1 MPSEENDARILD
13 VLGGQVTAFESAV
26 AATAEQVRVSL
37 ELQKSS
43 GNGQPPGAETEL
55 GAFAVGR
62 IDLERFATLRSSPEA
77 LDHMTVSRIENVF
90 ATLSGLIE
98 RKQGLLRV
106 NVAPGGSLRDTVAQ
120 ALADVGRA
128 FGAARVFDLA
138 RTGRFD
144 PQEHGALTQAFRF
157 ECWSRAERR
166 RAPPLIVHVDG
177 ADLYP
182 GGLADFLDGAVKLVL
197 VVSGAAP
204 PAPLVRLVSPNT
216 FILQTTD
223 VEELARLAAWD
234 GTGVAALM
242 PDGAARFVHD
252 PGGGPHLWHR
262 LSVAHLP
269 AAPRAAV
276 GGHSVAQQ
284 ADALAQLE
292 ALVAR
297 PPESEAPAAPVRA
310 STATAEAAGSPAD
323 KLAAW
328 LLDQAD
334 LEDLG

>member
-1 MPSEENDARILD
+1 MPSDENNARILE

-26 AATAEQVRVSL
+26 AATAEAVRASL
-37 ELQKSS
+37 EAQKGS
-43 GNGQPPGAETEL
+43 GNGQPSDSGADL
-55 GAFAVGR
+55 GPFAAGR
-62 IDLERFATLRSSPEA
+62 IDPERFAALRASPQA
-77 LDHMTVSRIENVF
+77 LDHMTVGRIENVF
-90 ATLSGLIE
+90 ATLTGLIE

-106 NVAPGGSLRDTVAQ
+106 DVAAGGSLRDTVAQ

-128 FGAARVFDLA
+128 FGAARVFDLTRA
-138 RTGRFD
+138 GSFEA
-144 PQEHGALTQAFRF
+144 QEHGAFTQAFRF
-157 ECWSRAERR
+157 ERWSRAERR

-182 GGLADFLDGAVKLVL
+182 AGLADFLDGAVKLVL

-204 PAPLVRLVSPNT
+204 PAPLVRLISPNT
-216 FILQTTD
+216 FVMQTSDTG
-223 VEELARLAAWD
+223 ELERFAAWE

-252 PGGGPHLWHR
+252 PGGGSELWNR
-262 LSVAHLP
+262 LTVAHLP

-276 GGHSVAQQ
+276 GGHSAAQQ
-284 ADALAQLE
+284 ADALAQLK
-292 ALVAR
+292 ALATR
-297 PPESEAPAAPVRA
+297 PPEPEAPPVPA
-310 STATAEAAGSPAD
+310 GGSPAEAAGGPVD

>member
-1 MPSEENDARILD
+1 MPSDENDARILE
-13 VLGGQVTAFESAV
+13 VLGGQVTAFESAM
-26 AATAEQVRVSL
+26 AATAEQVRISL
-37 ELQKSS
+37 EVQKGS
-43 GNGQPPGAETEL
+43 GNGQPSEAGAEL

-62 IDLERFATLRSSPEA
+62 IDLERFAALRSSPQA

-106 NVAPGGSLRDTVAQ
+106 DVAPGGSLRDTVAQ
-120 ALADVGRA
+120 ALAAIGRA
-128 FGAARVFDLA
+128 FGAARVFDLSRA
-138 RTGRFD
+138 GRFE
-144 PQEHGALTQAFRF
+144 PQEHGALTQALRF
-157 ECWSRAERR
+157 ERWSRAERR

-216 FILQTTD
+216 FVMQTTD

-252 PGGGPHLWHR
+252 PGGGPHLWQR
-262 LSVAHLP
+262 LMVAHLS

-284 ADALAQLE
+284 ADALAQLK
-292 ALVAR
+292 ALAVR
-297 PPESEAPAAPVRA
+297 PPEPEAPPAPAGA
-310 STATAEAAGSPAD
+310 STVAPEAAGSPAD